1 MTLSVDEAKAA
12 VAEAYRAYYR
22 PLVATVYAATGDYSE
37 ATDTVQEAFA
47 VALDRPRQFMEVS
60 DPRAW
65 LRAVALNIAR
75 QRYRRRVIFHRLVRL
90 GRVAVPPDI
99 VPGLSAEQVDVVR
112 ALRKLSRPV
121 REAIVLHHM
130 LDLPVAAVAEE
141 LGVPEGTVKA
151 RLFRGRAQ
159 LGRLLESDPP
169 HSTATS
175 PVRPAVAK

>member
-12 VAEAYRAYYR
+12 VAEVYRAHYR
-22 PLVATVYAATGDYSE
+22 QLVATVYAATGDYGE

-47 VALDRPRQFMEVS
+47 VALDRPRQFIEVA

-65 LRAVALNIAR
+65 LRVVALNIAR
-75 QRYRRRVIFHRLVRL
+75 QRYRRRAIFVRLVRL
-90 GRVAVPPDI
+90 GRVALPPDI

-130 LDLPVAAVAEE
+130 LDLSVAAVAEE

-151 RLFRGRAQ
+151 RLVRGRAE
-159 LGRLLESDPP
+159 LRGLLEPD
-169 HSTATS
+169 TATT
-175 PVRPAVAK
+175 RPAVVK